1 MALEVLKVSTGCV
14 MFQIWV
20 CVSYILMFI
29 PSYGELILALLYED
43 ALVFCA
49 CGTWCCT
56 CLPLA
61 LTCVTLY
68 INMAVCECFTDWDTP
83 YYFDFIFFFNK
94 IIP

>member
-14 MFQIWV
+14 MFQICV

-49 CGTWCCT
+49 H
-56 CLPLA
+56 
-61 LTCVTLY
+61 VT
-68 INMAVCECFTDWDTP
+68 
-83 YYFDFIFFFNK
+83 
-94 IIP
+94 